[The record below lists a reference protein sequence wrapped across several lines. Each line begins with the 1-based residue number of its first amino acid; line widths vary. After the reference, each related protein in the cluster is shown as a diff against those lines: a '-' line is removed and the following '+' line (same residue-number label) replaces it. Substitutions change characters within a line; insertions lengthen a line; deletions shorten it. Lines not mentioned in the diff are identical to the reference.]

1 MTIELIP
8 LTTATIRLREPMVLP
23 NTPSGTRMIVEVEG
37 AVYKGDRLSGKL
49 KGAAAADWMTLAPD
63 GTGTLDVRGT
73 LETDDGALVYSFYRG
88 RLDLSQPL
96 GEAHIYAAPLYET
109 GDERYAWLNKVQAVA
124 KGTTDGQTLN
134 YEIYELR

>member
-23 NTPSGTRMIVEVEG
+23 NTPSGTRMIVEVES

-73 LETDDGALVYSFYRG
+73 LETNDGALVYSFYRG

-109 GDERYAWLNKVQAVA
+109 GDERYAWLNKVQAIGIGSLEPNRVRYRVYRV
-124 KGTTDGQTLN
+124 L
-134 YEIYELR
+134 